1 MSFSSSASNSRQL
14 SQTRARMRS
23 LPLPAI
29 PGRIGATRQEE
40 TAMADRPEPYRGL
53 FVLDA
58 SQGIAGPY
66 CASLLAAC
74 GATVVK
80 VEPPAGDWSRG
91 LSTREGTQSVMHV
104 AFNRGKRS
112 VVLDLQT
119 EAGRAA
125 MARLA
130 ARADVMLE
138 AFRPGVAKRLG
149 LVPEA
154 GKDDVVFLSI
164 SGFGQQGPNA
174 ERPATDGVV
183 QAYSGLV
190 SLNLGMDG
198 IPHRTGQVMVV
209 DMTTG
214 LSAMIA
220 VQAALA
226 EQARDRAA
234 GAAPRRRVLD
244 VSLMQSAAALMAF
257 NVAEAGLLGRVPP
270 LSNVPAG
277 TYQGSDGRWFM
288 VAFLREAEWVQFC
301 GVAGRPD
308 LAADPRFDSFPKR
321 AEHREALLPV
331 LRETFAREPAT
342 AWTERFKAARMLCDM
357 VNSPLDWLADP
368 HAEAVEAA
376 IPLAQPGLGTLPFP
390 RLPGLGPWSV
400 PAPALGE
407 HTEAVLQEMG
417 L

>member
-1 MSFSSSASNSRQL
+1 M
-14 SQTRARMRS
+14 T
-23 LPLPAI
+23 
-29 PGRIGATRQEE
+29 
-40 TAMADRPEPYRGL
+40 PYAGL

-80 VEPPAGDWSRG
+80 IEPPAGDWSRG
-91 LSTREGTQSVMHV
+91 LSTRERTQSVMHV

-112 VVLDLQT
+112 VVLDLQS

-138 AFRPGVAKRLG
+138 AFRPGVARRLG

-154 GKDDVVFLSI
+154 GKPDVVFLSI

-190 SLNLGMDG
+190 SLNIGADG
-198 IPHRTGQVMVV
+198 IPHRTGQVMAV

-257 NVAEAGLLGRVPP
+257 NIAEAGLLGRVPP

-288 VAFLREAEWVQFC
+288 VAFLREPEWVQFC
-301 GVAGRPD
+301 EVAGRPE
-308 LAADPRFDSFPKR
+308 LAEDPRFQGFPKR
-321 AEHREALLPV
+321 AEHREVLLPI
-331 LRETFAREPAT
+331 LRETFAQRPAT
-342 AWTERFKAARMLCDM
+342 EWAARFKAVRMLCDL

-368 HAEAVEAA
+368 HARAVEAA
-376 IPLAQPGLGTLPFP
+376 LPLDQPGLGALPFP

-407 HTEAVLQEMG
+407 HTEEVLSELG

>member
-1 MSFSSSASNSRQL
+1 
-14 SQTRARMRS
+14 
-23 LPLPAI
+23 
-29 PGRIGATRQEE
+29 
-40 TAMADRPEPYRGL
+40 MADRLQPYAGL

-80 VEPPAGDWSRG
+80 IEPPAGDWSRG

-112 VVLDLQT
+112 VMLDLQS
-119 EAGRAA
+119 ESGRAA
-125 MARLA
+125 MLKLA

-149 LVPEA
+149 IVPEA
-154 GKDDVVFLSI
+154 GKADVVFLSI

-183 QAYSGLV
+183 QAYSGMV
-190 SLNLGMDG
+190 SLNIGADG
-198 IPHRTGQVMVV
+198 IPHRTGQIMAV

-226 EQARDRAA
+226 GQAQDRAA

-244 VSLMQSAAALMAF
+244 VSLMQSATALMAF
-257 NVAEAGLLGRVPP
+257 NIAEAGMLGGVPP
-270 LSNVPAG
+270 VANTPSG

-288 VAFLREAEWVQFC
+288 IAMLREPEFHQFC
-301 GVAGRPD
+301 GIIGRPD
-308 LAADPRFDSFPKR
+308 LAEDPRFAGFAAR
-321 AEHREALLPV
+321 HANREALLPAI
-331 LRETFAREPAT
+331 RAAIAAEPAT
-342 AWTERFKAARMLCDM
+342 EWVRRCQAGRMLCDI
-357 VNSPLDWLADP
+357 VNTPLDWLADP
-368 HAEAVEAA
+368 HAQAVGAA
-376 IPLAQPGLGTLPFP
+376 VPLAQPGLGTLPFP
-390 RLPGLGPWSV
+390 KLPGIGPWSV
-400 PAPALGE
+400 PAPGLGE
-407 HTEAVLQEMG
+407 HTEEVLREIG

>member
-1 MSFSSSASNSRQL
+1 
-14 SQTRARMRS
+14 
-23 LPLPAI
+23 
-29 PGRIGATRQEE
+29 
-40 TAMADRPEPYRGL
+40 MADSLQPYRGL

-80 VEPPAGDWSRG
+80 IEPPAGDWSRG

-104 AFNRGKRS
+104 SFNRGKRS
-112 VVLDLQT
+112 VMLDLQEET
-119 EAGRAA
+119 GRAA
-125 MARLA
+125 MRKLA

-149 LVPEA
+149 IVPEA
-154 GKDDVVFLSI
+154 GKPDVVFLSI

-183 QAYSGLV
+183 QAYSGMV
-190 SLNLGMDG
+190 SLNIGADG
-198 IPHRTGQVMVV
+198 IPHRTGQIMAV

-226 EQARDRAA
+226 GQAQDRAA
-234 GAAPRRRVLD
+234 GTPPQRRVLD

-257 NVAEAGLLGRVPP
+257 NVAEAGLLGGVPP
-270 LSNVPAG
+270 IANTPSG

-288 VAFLREAEWVQFC
+288 IAMLREPEFHQFC
-301 GVAGRPD
+301 GIIGRPD
-308 LAADPRFDSFPKR
+308 LAEDPRFAGFAAR
-321 AEHREALLPV
+321 HEHREALLPAI
-331 LRETFAREPAT
+331 RAAIAT
-342 AWTERFKAARMLCDM
+342 APAAEWVRRCQAGRMLCDL
-357 VNSPLDWLADP
+357 VNTPLDWLADP
-368 HAEAVEAA
+368 HAQAVGAA
-376 IPLAQPGLGTLPFP
+376 VPLDQPGLGTLPFP
-390 RLPGLGPWSV
+390 RLPGLGSWSV
-400 PAPALGE
+400 PAPGLGE
-407 HTEAVLQEMG
+407 HTEEVLREIG

>member
-1 MSFSSSASNSRQL
+1 
-14 SQTRARMRS
+14 
-23 LPLPAI
+23 
-29 PGRIGATRQEE
+29 
-40 TAMADRPEPYRGL
+40 MADRLQPYAGL

-80 VEPPAGDWSRG
+80 IEPPAGDWSRG

-112 VVLDLQT
+112 VMLDLQS
-119 EAGRAA
+119 ESGRAA
-125 MARLA
+125 MLKLA

-149 LVPEA
+149 IVPEA
-154 GKDDVVFLSI
+154 GKPDVVFLSI

-183 QAYSGLV
+183 QAYSGMV
-190 SLNLGMDG
+190 SLNIGADG
-198 IPHRTGQVMVV
+198 IPHRTGQIMAV

-226 EQARDRAA
+226 GQAQDRAS
-234 GAAPRRRVLD
+234 GAAPQRRVLD
-244 VSLMQSAAALMAF
+244 VSLMQSATALMAF
-257 NVAEAGLLGRVPP
+257 NIAEAGMLGAVPP
-270 LSNVPAG
+270 SANTPSG

-288 VAFLREAEWVQFC
+288 IAMLREPEFHQFC
-301 GVAGRPD
+301 GIIGRPD
-308 LAADPRFDSFPKR
+308 LAEDPRFAGFAAR
-321 AEHREALLPV
+321 HANREALLPAI
-331 LRETFAREPAT
+331 RAAIAAEPAT
-342 AWTERFKAARMLCDM
+342 EWVRRCQAGRMLCDI
-357 VNSPLDWLADP
+357 VNTPLDWLADP
-368 HAEAVEAA
+368 HAQAVGAA
-376 IPLAQPGLGTLPFP
+376 VPLAQPGLGTLPFP
-390 RLPGLGPWSV
+390 KLPGIGPWSV
-400 PAPALGE
+400 PAPGLGE
-407 HTEAVLQEMG
+407 HTEEVLREIG